1 MNTLEFAYGL
11 RKCRS
16 TASGEQQQIIM
27 DSFSTKSDNLES
39 YKLSDCCVF
48 TGDKVNASDD
58 VLLKGKF
65 SY

>member
-1 MNTLEFAYGL
+1 MNTPEFAYGL
-11 RKCRS
+11 RKCLRI
-16 TASGEQQQIIM
+16 ALGDQQIIIE
-27 DSFSTKSDNLES
+27 SFSTKSDNLEP

-48 TGDKVNASDD
+48 TGDKVNASDY